1 MSYFS
6 SLASHK
12 ATQDA
17 VAQHTQDAEDAIKD
31 AKANAS
37 AKAFEGYS
45 QLLESA
51 GGSTTG
57 LAGGFHLTR
66 KIYKKYQAKK
76 QATQDAK
83 DQADK
88 DAQTAKEQDAED
100 DKDADDELGEPEE
113 FEEGSTAEAKTSTS
127 TAGDVDDGVAQAKN
141 TGAEDLSKEGDEAD
155 DKEAEDDLPEPEEFE
170 EGSSTAD
177 DVKGSDTFASQSDAP
192 TDNTRSFDFNTQ
204 GADTVEDLKPST
216 TAPSV
221 MEDDDLNSGFRVS
234 NTNAQDIDQG
244 NTDMLTKEQGGQEPT
259 QETEGQARN
268 PDNLGPEPDAERTG
282 ENQLEGDEPVEEDL
296 PDPVDFKELNTQ
308 SGEGADTGGK
318 AVEVDAGDQEAT
330 GGFQAGAE
338 TTDADLTTAGSADR
352 VEEGAQAFG
361 KITPT
366 PKGGLGNL
374 GVDAGADAGDLA
386 TAGADI
392 GSTAMD
398 ALSVG
403 LDFLGPVGEIAGAGI
418 ALGGFFH
425 SLFDSGEKDK
435 EDKDEDANVDMSQGG
450 GISSQS
456 LQSASQTS
464 NSVGS
469 TF

>member
-76 QATQDAK
+76 QATQDTK

-88 DAQTAKEQDAED
+88 DAQTAKDQDAED

-141 TGAEDLSKEGDEAD
+141 TGADDLSKEGDEAD
-155 DKEAEDDLPEPEEFE
+155 DKEADDELGEPEDYELKTT
-170 EGSSTAD
+170 GSAD
-177 DVKGSDTFASQSDAP
+177 DVKGSDTSTSQSEAP
-192 TDNTRSFDFNTQ
+192 TTEGTETEANTQ
-204 GADTVEDLKPST
+204 GADTIEDLKPST
-216 TAPSV
+216 TQPSV
-221 MEDDDLNSGFRVS
+221 MEDDNLDSGFRVS
-234 NTNAQDIDQG
+234 NTNAQDLDQG
-244 NTDMLTKEQGGQEPT
+244 NTDMLTKEQGGQEQT
-259 QETEGQARN
+259 QETEGEGRN
-268 PDNLGPEPDAERTG
+268 PDNLGEEPDL
-282 ENQLEGDEPVEEDL
+282 LEGEDKEAGTNPDDSEL
-296 PDPVDFKELNTQ
+296 PDPVDYELKSTET
-308 SGEGADTGGK
+308 GGGADTGGK

-392 GSTAMD
+392 GSTALD

-425 SLFDSGEKDK
+425 SLFDSSEKDK